1 MGRLNII
8 EIMGHTNTNF
18 FYKKKIVVVVEKP
31 FFVDKTKN
39 WLKCI
44 TKKGL
49 ENKIKMS

>member
-1 MGRLNII
+1 MWSTITNI
-8 EIMGHTNTNF
+8 
-18 FYKKKIVVVVEKP
+18 FYKKKIVVVVEKH
-31 FFVDKTKN
+31 FFVNKTKN